1 MKYYF
6 NFRENGDHSKLFK
19 TKDMAI
25 IDQANYQS
33 KNPEIDNLRITI
45 DTKTETIKVEYVYI

>member
-1 MKYYF
+1 
-6 NFRENGDHSKLFK
+6 
-19 TKDMAI
+19 MAI

-33 KNPEIDNLRITI
+33 KNPEIENLRITI